1 MRAQLRP
8 ALIAT
13 VYGAL
18 AGALAAVT
26 LALMNAVSALVWS
39 VSDTRWCIVLTVMAG
54 GVLIALIRRWS
65 DDIDLNAQL
74 AQACDPLQLKRR
86 NTFFLALSAI
96 VAVGFGGAVG
106 PEAGLVA
113 VVT

>member
-13 VYGAL
+13 VDGAL

-26 LALMNAVSALVWS
+26 LWLMNQVSALVWS
-39 VSDTRWCIVLTVMAG
+39 VSDARWYIVLTVMAG

-86 NTFFLALSAI
+86 NTFSWRCRPSSRSALAARS
-96 VAVGFGGAVG
+96 G
-106 PEAGLVA
+106 PRRGWSPW
-113 VVT
+113 

>member
-39 VSDTRWCIVLTVMAG
+39 VSDARWYIVLTVMAG
-54 GVLIALIRRWS
+54 GVLIRRWS

-86 NTFFLALSAI
+86 NTFSWRCRPSSRSALAARS
-96 VAVGFGGAVG
+96 G
-106 PEAGLVA
+106 PRRGWSPW
-113 VVT
+113 

>member
-26 LALMNAVSALVWS
+26 LWLMNQVSAVVWS
-39 VSDTRWCIVLTVMAG
+39 VSDARCRWCAFRATTNWCTRW
-54 GVLIALIRRWS
+54 
-65 DDIDLNAQL
+65 
-74 AQACDPLQLKRR
+74 
-86 NTFFLALSAI
+86 NTA
-96 VAVGFGGAVG
+96 
-106 PEAGLVA
+106 
-113 VVT
+113 